1 MHRAGVAP
9 AVGWA
14 ELARTLAWL
23 SEELT
28 RHPGHVARR
37 LAPALTG
44 LGQVADGGRAD
55 EGAGRLLLGWT
66 TESHWLRAD
75 PAVSA

>member
-1 MHRAGVAP
+1 M
-9 AVGWA
+9 
-14 ELARTLAWL
+14 
-23 SEELT
+23 
-28 RHPGHVARR
+28 ARR